1 MIATPFSV
9 GIPQAK
15 PLHLT
20 DEVPR
25 AEEGLCAVPA
35 AWEIGLQKLSPSL
48 CVAFLSCLRHIINL
62 RALVLVAL
70 EVGSLALT
78 MLKRLHYLTA

>member
-15 PLHLT
+15 PLHFT

-48 CVAFLSCLRHIINL
+48 CVAFLSCLRRISL
-62 RALVLVAL
+62 LALVLVAL